1 MIALLK
7 KYAANGFADFRGL
20 TISGEIPVKQELI
33 NEVLAE
39 YLSTAT
45 AAATPAGGPPVVD
58 PKTLLQFVKKAE
70 VRADAGVLTLDFEVK
85 I

>member
-1 MIALLK
+1 
-7 KYAANGFADFRGL
+7 
-20 TISGEIPVKQELI
+20 
-33 NEVLAE
+33 VLAA
-39 YLSTAT
+39 YLSTA
-45 AAATPAGGPPVVD
+45 AAPATPAGGPPVVD